1 MEFSV
6 HLTLIV
12 SGLLAAMGSSYQTSW
27 NLLGMRTTPPP
38 CVEIPQTLTLCNGI
52 GYNQMRLPN
61 LLGHDRMAEV
71 AQQAS
76 HWVSLL
82 NLKCHPDTRLFLC
95 SLFAPVCLDRLIYP
109 CRSLCEAVRQGCE
122 RRMNTYGYPWP
133 DMVRCD
139 QFPMD
144 NDMCITVQSPVSDEE
159 EPAPCIA
166 CSQPDTYEN
175 MIDNFCRADF
185 VFKTRVRILRNE
197 ELRLSKATV
206 FKMKEGAVT
215 IADLKKPVF
224 EHPNMSKC
232 CGDLI
237 GKLDTRGRILVMG
250 VKKKSSL
257 FPTLIIPWEK
267 SNKVIRKARK
277 TMKKFDCSNP
287 ETVLTTSKI
296 TNFLKHK
303 PRRRPRQRGRGWKLT
318 PGVSVSCAGCNQPQT
333 LKNLL
338 DKFCTADY
346 VIKTRIK
353 KIKNNKMKCKRSRIL
368 KLKQG
373 AASREELVAPTFA
386 HPNMTQCCGSIL
398 ETVQD
403 KKKRVI
409 IMGNKIEADL
419 KTNLVLPWRNNT
431 KLIKR
436 VLRVAKKKGCNSR

>member
-1 MEFSV
+1 MERMF
-6 HLTLIV
+6 IV
-12 SGLLAAMGSSYQTSW
+12 DLLLACAQIGLTATYLTDWNMVGSRLTQPTC
-27 NLLGMRTTPPP
+27 LD
-38 CVEIPQTLTLCNGI
+38 IPQNLTLCHGI
-52 GYNQMRLPN
+52 GYTQMRLPN
-61 LLGHDRMAEV
+61 LLGHDTMTEV
-71 AQQAS
+71 AQQAGP
-76 HWVSLL
+76 WVPLF
-82 NLKCHPDTRLFLC
+82 NLKCHPDTQLFLC
-95 SLFAPVCLDRLIYP
+95 SLFSPVCLDRPIYP

-144 NDMCITVQSPVSDEE
+144 NDMCITVQSLIDR